1 MSAGGFEVRYETELA
16 NDYGN
21 LASRTLAMIDRYR
34 DGVIPEAGPDPELV
48 GGSDGLDGLPA
59 RVRELLDRAELTE
72 ALEEIWRRVRRLN
85 RYVEETRPW
94 ELAKDDADAD
104 RLDEVLYNLAEGL
117 RVVTLLLYAYVPAS
131 SRLCSPRSARRG
143 SSSPSSDRA
152 AGGSERRSS
161 PRCSL
166 RSRHEPP
173 AAGPFPADAPLRD
186 LHGRRPG
193 CVRRVDGGR
202 AARLSRRCAHPE
214 TRSATRPGC

>member
-1 MSAGGFEVRYETELA
+1 VSAGGFEVRYETELA

-59 RVRELLDRAELTE
+59 RVRDLLDSAELTE

-94 ELAKDDADAD
+94 ELAKDDGAAD

-117 RVVTLLLYAYVPAS
+117 RVVTLLLHAYVPAS
-131 SRLCSPRSARRG
+131 SSLLLAALGEENLELAEFGSRG
-143 SSSPSSDRA
+143 GRQRA
-152 AGGSERRSS
+152 EK
-161 PRCSL
+161 L
-166 RSRHEPP
+166 
-173 AAGPFPADAPLRD
+173 APLF
-186 LHGRRPG
+186 PK
-193 CVRRVDGGR
+193 V
-202 AARLSRRCAHPE
+202 E
-214 TRSATRPGC
+214 Q

>member
-1 MSAGGFEVRYETELA
+1 VLDPFEVIARFGADPLRFYLFREVSFGQDGAVSAGGFEVRYETELA

-59 RVRELLDRAELTE
+59 RVRNLLDSAELTE

-94 ELAKDDADAD
+94 ELAKDDGAAD

-117 RVVTLLLYAYVPAS
+117 RVVTLLLHAYVPAS
-131 SRLCSPRSARRG
+131 SSLLLAALGEENLELAEFGSRG
-143 SSSPSSDRA
+143 GGQRA
-152 AGGSERRSS
+152 KK
-161 PRCSL
+161 L
-166 RSRHEPP
+166 
-173 AAGPFPADAPLRD
+173 APLF
-186 LHGRRPG
+186 PK
-193 CVRRVDGGR
+193 V
-202 AARLSRRCAHPE
+202 E
-214 TRSATRPGC
+214 Q